1 MIRYSWRDNNGSIVD
16 SLISL
21 VVKGKA
27 DLKLGENSVL
37 KYWPELNCLG
47 QDDLKLL
54 EHIRYQYFFL
64 YFYLP
69 RTR

>member
-27 DLKLGENSVL
+27 DLKLGENLVL
-37 KYWPELNCLG
+37 KYCPELNCLG

-54 EHIRYQYFFL
+54 EHIRY
-64 YFYLP
+64 
-69 RTR
+69 